1 METAYPSTTTP
12 TSTAPTLWIRNPEFC
27 IHECIEESVFN
38 FVWDGPYLHKRSLDP
53 VKFAE
58 TWCTGFHWRT
68 MTVFDSD
75 DTALETRWDGT
86 RVLHDVWAY
95 GDELANLEE
104 CLANN
109 AGTDRM
115 VVIMRIPD
123 LRDSISKAFV
133 RMLSEMRKDY
143 PTSPIHI
150 HALYGWSWLFGFN
163 WSSVDIDPR
172 AAARGGQVHMPNGKR
187 VKHQR
192 VSEMPEWVNVV
203 GMRVRDLQTPRLR
216 CIFNIRSAQWAA
228 VNYNETPLFATRFTP
243 VRPGAAIEGRRR
255 RVFFRYVE
263 PEDGDKLAC
272 DTCSLAVSCRY
283 YREGAVCAVPDS
295 DLADLADYFN
305 TRDADAIIEG
315 LGDLLA
321 SQMLRLQNGME
332 LESKKGGDLS
342 PAVTTLFD
350 KIFKDGVTLAKLI
363 NPMLA
368 KPALQINV
376 ANAGD
381 LPSAGNK
388 QALMA
393 AVIGELEARGVARAD
408 ITEEMVTGLLEER
421 AAQVALG

>member
-1 METAYPSTTTP
+1 
-12 TSTAPTLWIRNPEFC
+12 
-27 IHECIEESVFN
+27 
-38 FVWDGPYLHKRSLDP
+38 
-53 VKFAE
+53 
-58 TWCTGFHWRT
+58 
-68 MTVFDSD
+68 
-75 DTALETRWDGT
+75 
-86 RVLHDVWAY
+86 
-95 GDELANLEE
+95 
-104 CLANN
+104 
-109 AGTDRM
+109 
-115 VVIMRIPD
+115 
-123 LRDSISKAFV
+123 
-133 RMLSEMRKDY
+133 
-143 PTSPIHI
+143 
-150 HALYGWSWLFGFN
+150 
-163 WSSVDIDPR
+163 
-172 AAARGGQVHMPNGKR
+172 
-187 VKHQR
+187 
-192 VSEMPEWVNVV
+192 
-203 GMRVRDLQTPRLR
+203 
-216 CIFNIRSAQWAA
+216 
-228 VNYNETPLFATRFTP
+228 
-243 VRPGAAIEGRRR
+243 
-255 RVFFRYVE
+255 
-263 PEDGDKLAC
+263 
-272 DTCSLAVSCRY
+272 
-283 YREGAVCAVPDS
+283 VCAVPDS